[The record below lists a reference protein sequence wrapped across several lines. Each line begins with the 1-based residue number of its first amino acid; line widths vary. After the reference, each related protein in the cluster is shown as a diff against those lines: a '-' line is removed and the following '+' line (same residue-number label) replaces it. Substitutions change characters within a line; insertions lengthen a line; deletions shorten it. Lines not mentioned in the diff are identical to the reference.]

1 MVRLAVALLVAVTL
15 LTNAAYAAYADQAE
29 RDLSGQYRCIG
40 TSQGAQYTGN
50 VVIRKVNK
58 GYKIDWVVGDTKY
71 SGIGFVEEDRFA
83 VAWTVRTPKGVAIGV
98 VSYKIN
104 KDGSLK
110 GKWTDPALQG
120 IYDETLIPI
129 HGNLI

>member
-1 MVRLAVALLVAVTL
+1 MVRFAVALFCALTL
-15 LTNAAYAAYADQAE
+15 LSSAAYTQQVE
-29 RDLSGQYRCIG
+29 RDLSGQYRCVG
-40 TSQGAQYTGN
+40 TSDQGAQYSGN
-50 VVIRKVNK
+50 VVIKKVNK
-58 GYKIDWVVGDTKY
+58 GYKIDWAVGDDKY
-71 SGIGFVEEDRFA
+71 SGIGFVDEDRFA
-83 VAWTVRTPKGVAIGV
+83 VAWTVRTPRGVAIGV

-110 GKWTDPALQG
+110 GKWTDPSLKG